1 MTSSFSFSKV
11 ELRIRVMR
19 LEKLYK
25 IFLHQLVQQF
35 NVLMVLYSAG
45 YNIINFDNTSI
56 QLINT
61 KRSWQ
66 LNYVIS
72 V

>member
-45 YNIINFDNTSI
+45 YNIINFNNLSI

-61 KRSWQ
+61 TFSWQ